1 LRSEHFD
8 ALRPL
13 CPRCLRRG
21 AEAPLILAAA
31 WREEGGVVLE
41 GVLHCPAPACRSE
54 YPVVDG
60 IPLLVADLRDFC
72 SRNQLSLLGRSDLG
86 PELEGLLGDCLGP
99 GSAQDARNQVLST
112 YAYDHWG
119 DLDPAGTFGGRPGAA
134 RELLGR
140 LLAMAGALPA
150 GPFLDAGCAAGRSSF
165 ELAGRINS
173 DLAGCAGGLVL
184 GADLNLD
191 LLRLAQSALV
201 RGRAA
206 YPLRR
211 AGIVY
216 ERRAF
221 AVAPERAGQVDFW
234 CLDAAEPPFAAGTF
248 GLAASLNLVDCVA
261 SPLSHLAGLERVL
274 RPGGKALLCTPY
286 DWSCGATPPE
296 GWLGGHS
303 QRGEAGGDPARVLRS
318 LLAGGGHPA
327 ALNGLRLAAEA
338 EGRWRLRLHDRSNM
352 DYAVHL
358 VAAERA

>member
-1 LRSEHFD
+1 MRLSHFA
-8 ALRPL
+8 ALQPL

-21 AEAPLILAAA
+21 TEARLALAAV
-31 WREEGGVVLE
+31 WREEGGAVLE
-41 GVLHCPAPACRSE
+41 GVLHCPDSACRSE

-72 SRNQLSLLGRSDLG
+72 SRSQLSLLGRSDLG

-99 GSAQDARNQVLST
+99 GSAQDSRNQVLST
-112 YAYDHWG
+112 YAFDHWG
-119 DLDPAGTFGGRPGAA
+119 DLDPAGTFGGRPGSA

-140 LLAMAGALPA
+140 LLDMAGAAPEGPA
-150 GPFLDAGCAAGRSSF
+150 LDAGCAAGRTSF
-165 ELAGRINS
+165 ALAGRV
-173 DLAGCAGGLVL
+173 GGLVL

-191 LLRLAQSALV
+191 LLRLAQAALL

-211 AGIVY
+211 AGIAY

-221 AVAPERAGQVDFW
+221 AVAPEHAERVDYW
-234 CLDAAEPPFAAGTF
+234 CLDAAEPPFAPGTF

-261 SPLSHLAGLERVL
+261 SPLGHLSGLERVL

-286 DWSCGATPPE
+286 DWSCGVTPPE
-296 GWLGGHS
+296 GWFGGHS
-303 QRGEAGGDPARVLRS
+303 QRGEAGGDPAAVLRS
-318 LLAGGGHPA
+318 LLAEGGHPA
-327 ALNGLRLAAEA
+327 ALAGLRLAAEA
-338 EGRWRLRLHDRSNM
+338 EARWRLRLHDRSSM

-358 VAAERA
+358 VVAERA

>member
-1 LRSEHFD
+1 MRREHFD

-21 AEAPLILAAA
+21 VDAPLSLAAV
-31 WREEGGVVLE
+31 WREEGGVVQE
-41 GVLHCPAPACRSE
+41 GVLHCPEPACRCE

-72 SRNQLSLLGRSDLG
+72 ARNQLSLLGRADLG

-112 YAYDHWG
+112 YAFDHWG

-134 RELLGR
+134 VELLVQLR
-140 LLAMAGALPA
+140 NLAGNMPA
-150 GPFLDAGCAAGRSSF
+150 GPVLDAGCAAGRTSF
-165 ELAGRINS
+165 ALAAR
-173 DLAGCAGGLVL
+173 GGLVL

-191 LLRLAQSALV
+191 LLRLAQSALH
-201 RGRAA
+201 RGRVA

-221 AVAPERAGQVDFW
+221 AVDPGNPEQVDFW
-234 CLDAAEPPFAAGTF
+234 CLDVAEPPFAPGAF

-261 SPLSHLAGLERVL
+261 SPLGHLAGLERVL
-274 RPGGKALLCTPY
+274 RQGGRALLCTPY

-296 GWLGGHS
+296 NWLGGHS
-303 QRGEAGGDPARVLRS
+303 QRGEAKGDPATVLRS

-327 ALNGLRLAAEA
+327 ALSGLRLLAEA
-338 EGRWRLRLHDRSNM
+338 EGRWRLRLHDRSAM

-358 VAAERA
+358 VAAERL

>member
-1 LRSEHFD
+1 VRREHLD

-21 AEAPLILAAA
+21 VEAALSLGAV
-31 WREEGGVVLE
+31 WREEGGAVLE
-41 GVLHCPAPACRSE
+41 GVLHCPDPACRCE
-54 YPVVDG
+54 YPVLDG

-72 SRNQLSLLGRSDLG
+72 FRNQLSLLGRADLG

-112 YAYDHWG
+112 YGFDHWG
-119 DLDPAGTFGGRPGAA
+119 DADPAGTFGGRPGAV

-140 LLAMAGALPA
+140 LLDLAGELPA
-150 GPFLDAGCAAGRSSF
+150 GPVLDAGCAAGRTSF
-165 ELAGRINS
+165 DLAGRLGGG
-173 DLAGCAGGLVL
+173 LAGRAKGLVL

-191 LLRLAQSALV
+191 LLRLAQSALL
-201 RGRAA
+201 RGLAA

-211 AGIVY
+211 AGIAY

-221 AVAPERAGQVDFW
+221 AVAPEHREQVDFW

-261 SPLSHLAGLERVL
+261 SPYGHLAGLEKVL

-286 DWSCGATPPE
+286 DWSGGATPPE

-303 QRGEAGGDPARVLRS
+303 QRGEARGDPAAVLRS
-318 LLAGGGHPA
+318 LLAGGGHPG
-327 ALNGLRLAAEA
+327 ALAGLRLAAEA
-338 EGRWRLRLHDRSNM
+338 EGRWRLRLHDRSSM

-358 VAAERA
+358 VVAERF

>member
-1 LRSEHFD
+1 VD
-8 ALRPL
+8 AALS
-13 CPRCLRRG
+13 
-21 AEAPLILAAA
+21 LAAV
-31 WREEGGVVLE
+31 WQEESGVVRE
-41 GVLHCPAPACRSE
+41 GVLHCPEPACRCE

-60 IPLLVADLRDFC
+60 VPLLVADLRDFC
-72 SRNQLSLLGRSDLG
+72 ARNQLSLLGRSDLG

-119 DLDPAGTFGGRPGAA
+119 DLDPGGAFGGRPGAA
-134 RELLGR
+134 RELLGH
-140 LLAMAGALPA
+140 LLDMAGGLPD
-150 GPFLDAGCAAGRSSF
+150 GPVLDMGCAAGRTSF
-165 ELAGRINS
+165 DLAGRF
-173 DLAGCAGGLVL
+173 GGLVL

-191 LLRLAQSALV
+191 LLRLAQSALL

-211 AGIVY
+211 AGIAY
-216 ERRAF
+216 ERRSF
-221 AVAPERAGQVDFW
+221 AVSPEHGERVDFW
-234 CLDAAEPPFAAGTF
+234 CLDAAEPPFARGAF

-261 SPLSHLAGLERVL
+261 SPLGHLAGLERVL

-303 QRGEAGGDPARVLRS
+303 QRGETRGDPAAVLRS

-327 ALNGLRLAAEA
+327 ALAGLRLAAEA
-338 EGRWRLRLHDRSNM
+338 EGRWRLRLHDRSSM

-358 VAAERA
+358 VAAERVP

>member
-1 LRSEHFD
+1 LRLSHFD
-8 ALRPL
+8 ALKPL

-21 AEAPLILAAA
+21 VDAPLSLAEV
-31 WREEGGVVLE
+31 WKEQGGAVLE
-41 GVLHCPAPACRSE
+41 AVLHCPESACRAE

-99 GSAQDARNQVLST
+99 GSAQDSRNQVLST
-112 YAYDHWG
+112 YAFDHWG
-119 DLDPAGTFGGRPGAA
+119 DLDPVPAPGGRPGAV
-134 RELLGR
+134 RELLSR
-140 LLAMAGALPA
+140 LLDLA
-150 GPFLDAGCAAGRSSF
+150 GPGPVGPVLDCGCAAGRTSF
-165 ELAGRINS
+165 DLAGRIS
-173 DLAGCAGGLVL
+173 FDLADPAGGLVL

-191 LLRLAQSALV
+191 LLRLGQSVLL

-211 AGIVY
+211 AGIVF

-221 AVAPERAGQVDFW
+221 AVDPPQAGRVDFW
-234 CLDAAEPPFAAGTF
+234 CLDAAEPPFAPGTF

-274 RPGGKALLCTPY
+274 RPGGRALLCTPY
-286 DWSCGATPPE
+286 DWSGGVTAPE
-296 GWLGGHS
+296 NWLGGHS
-303 QRGEAGGDPARVLRS
+303 QRGEVRGDPAAVLRS

-327 ALNGLRLAAEA
+327 ALAGLRLAAEA
-338 EGRWRLRLHDRSNM
+338 EGRWRVRLHDRSSV

-358 VAAERA
+358 VVAERA

>member
-1 LRSEHFD
+1 MRREHFEE
-8 ALRPL
+8 LRPL
-13 CPRCLRRG
+13 CPRCMRRG
-21 AEAPLILAAA
+21 VDAALALAAV
-31 WREEGGVVLE
+31 WREECDVVQE
-41 GVLHCPAPACRSE
+41 GVLHCLEPACRCE

-72 SRNQLSLLGRSDLG
+72 ARNQLSLLGRADLG

-112 YAYDHWG
+112 YAFDHWG
-119 DLDPAGTFGGRPGAA
+119 DRDPAGTFGGRPGAV

-140 LLAMAGALPA
+140 LLDMAGALPA
-150 GPFLDAGCAAGRSSF
+150 GPVLDAGCAAGRTSF
-165 ELAGRINS
+165 
-173 DLAGCAGGLVL
+173 DLAARTGGNGGLVL

-191 LLRLAQSALV
+191 LLRLAQSALH

-221 AVAPERAGQVDFW
+221 AVAPEHGARVDFW
-234 CLDAAEPPFAAGTF
+234 CLDAAEPPFAPGTF
-248 GLAASLNLVDCVA
+248 GLATSLNLVDCVA

-286 DWSCGATPPE
+286 DWSSGATPPE
-296 GWLGGHS
+296 NWLGGHS
-303 QRGEAGGDPARVLRS
+303 QRGEARGDPAMVLRS

-327 ALNGLRLAAEA
+327 ALAGLRLTAEA

>member
-1 LRSEHFD
+1 MRREHFD

-21 AEAPLILAAA
+21 AEARLDLAQV
-31 WREEGGVVLE
+31 WREEAGAVVE
-41 GVLHCPAPACRSE
+41 GVLHCPEPACRSE
-54 YPVVDG
+54 YPVADG
-60 IPLLVADLRDFC
+60 IPLLLADLRDFC

-99 GSAQDARNQVLST
+99 GSAQDARNQALSS
-112 YAYDHWG
+112 YAFDHWG

-140 LLAMAGALPA
+140 LLEMAGELPA
-150 GPFLDAGCAAGRSSF
+150 GPALDAGCGAGRTSF
-165 ELAGRINS
+165 

-191 LLRLAQSALV
+191 LLRLAQSALLC
-201 RGRAA
+201 GRAA

-221 AVAPERAGQVDFW
+221 AVAPECAERVDFW
-234 CLDAAEPPFAAGTF
+234 CLDAAEPPFAPGTF

-261 SPLSHLAGLERVL
+261 SPLGHLAGLERVL
-274 RPGGKALLCTPY
+274 APGGKALLCTPY
-286 DWSCGATPPE
+286 DWSGGVTLPE
-296 GWLGGHS
+296 NWLGGHS
-303 QRGEAGGDPARVLRS
+303 QRGEAGGDPATVMRS

-327 ALNGLRLAAEA
+327 ALAGLCLAAEA
-338 EGRWRLRLHDRSNM
+338 EARWRVRLHDRSSV

-358 VAAERA
+358 VAAERV